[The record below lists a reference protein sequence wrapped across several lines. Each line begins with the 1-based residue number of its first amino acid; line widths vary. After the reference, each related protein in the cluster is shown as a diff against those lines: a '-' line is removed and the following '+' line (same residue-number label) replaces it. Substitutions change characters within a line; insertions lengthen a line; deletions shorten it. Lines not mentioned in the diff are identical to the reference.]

1 MGSPDDK
8 NFGGRSYVLHQ
19 TPLEFFII
27 YLLQTKNLNNIMRN
41 YFPNLQV
48 PQVNQQNVSKV
59 LRYSNGKYNTTQ
71 STSSDTDPF
80 LRLFRE
86 IQSLQNFEWCG
97 KNEKLKHLLA
107 IADFYSFPLSY
118 LSCGTAN
125 QYSCFLSLCAYCC
138 IVALAWETN
147 VFLMGFPT
155 LRHRNLWD
163 RCRLFSF
170 TTEDPINKD
179 KVSCLQCT
187 KELNKILTNFILDK
201 WEI

>member
-1 MGSPDDK
+1 M
-8 NFGGRSYVLHQ
+8 
-19 TPLEFFII
+19 
-27 YLLQTKNLNNIMRN
+27 
-41 YFPNLQV
+41 
-48 PQVNQQNVSKV
+48 
-59 LRYSNGKYNTTQ
+59 RYSNSKNNTSQ
-71 STSSDTDPF
+71 STTSSDIDLF
-80 LRLFRE
+80 LWPLRE
-86 IQSLQNFEWCG
+86 IQLLQNFEWCR

-107 IADFYSFPLSY
+107 ITDFYILPLSY

-170 TTEDPINKD
+170 ITEPPNNKD
-179 KVSCLQCT
+179 KVRGPQGS
-187 KELNKILTNFILDK
+187 KELNKIIN
-201 WEI
+201 